1 MQAGIKLRNI
11 TKMFGKTRAVGNVT
25 LDIAPGSFTT
35 LLGPSGCGK
44 TTLLRIL
51 AGLEDADEGVIEVG
65 GSVLFD
71 RTNETN
77 VPARKRGIGL
87 VFQSYALWPHMTVF
101 ENIAYGLRIMKLS
114 KEEISRQVQGILK
127 TVEMAGYE
135 QRYPNELSGGQQ
147 QRISMA
153 RVLVSEPSIL
163 LMDEPLSNLDA
174 KLRMSMRAELK
185 RIHRDMGL
193 TIVYVTHDQT
203 EAMTLSTRIAVIRD
217 GIVQQ
222 YDTPQSIYRK
232 SINLFVADFMG
243 NPKVNL
249 IDGTVSKRNGKAKVQ
264 MLEGMDLPLSQD
276 LGALVRDGQTVVVA
290 IRPEDIELSIAA
302 RRGYSPFRVLTVLDS
317 GADRYV
323 YIRTERVDIVVRD
336 VFNVSREREDR
347 VFVRFPAES
356 INVYDRESG
365 ELVAG

>member
-1 MQAGIKLRNI
+1 
-11 TKMFGKTRAVGNVT
+11 MFGKTRAVDNVT
-25 LDIAPGSFTT
+25 LDILPGSFTA

-51 AGLEDADEGVIEVG
+51 SGLENADEGLIEVG
-65 GSVLFD
+65 GRVLFD
-71 RTNETN
+71 RKNETN

-101 ENIAYGLRIMKLS
+101 ENVAYGLRIMKLS
-114 KEEISRQVQGILK
+114 REEISRQVQSVLK

-153 RVLVSEPSIL
+153 RVLVTEPSIL

-185 RIHRDMGL
+185 RIHRDIGL

-217 GIVQQ
+217 GVVQQ
-222 YDTPQSIYRK
+222 YDTPQTVYRK
-232 SINLFVADFMG
+232 PFNLFVADFMG
-243 NPKVNL
+243 HPRVNL
-249 IDGTVSKRNGKAKVQ
+249 IDGMISKRDGKAKVQ
-264 MLEGMDLPLSQD
+264 MLEGMNLPLSQD
-276 LGALVRDGQTVVVA
+276 LGALVRDGQAVVVA
-290 IRPEDIELSIAA
+290 IRPEDIEISIAA
-302 RRGYSPFRVLTVLDS
+302 RKDYSLFHVLAVLDS
-317 GADRYV
+317 GADRYI
-323 YIRTERVDIVVRD
+323 YIRTKRVDIVVRD